1 MRSCACMIDRLIDA
15 FRTVPPRTRVRAAMV
30 LLLFSVVAWPLTSL
44 TVLAGEPQGVLAISW
59 ITLIVDSSIVVITT
73 DIADPDTNEG

>member
-1 MRSCACMIDRLIDA
+1 MIDRLIEA
-15 FRTVPPRTRVRAAMV
+15 FRSIPPRRRVRAAMV
-30 LLLFSVVAWPLTSL
+30 LLLFCMVAWPITSL
-44 TVLAGEPQGVLAISW
+44 TVLADEPQGVLAISW